1 MKNFENADII
11 SNVAYKKKR
20 DNFLP
25 RSEQIRL
32 NAEMKNKMVRFVSEI
47 AAEKVR
53 PKSMKL
59 FDEMMN
65 GMHGQ
70 RVIDLYNYRKAG
82 NHIMT
87 LLCNSI
93 PPELVYG
100 MGNFIPVSVCMGA
113 GEVEPYADDIVGEKC
128 SLLRSMVGFLKTGMC
143 VFFNLADYILASDLC
158 PYVATIAQVIP
169 KVSGEF
175 DIYCLKTRMKGGTV
189 NVDAHDLIQWVNSI
203 TNQKGFDRE
212 KLIKYARLF
221 SNLRKEYEKILA
233 LRRHP
238 NPPLD
243 GRNSLWIQQLMLV
256 EEPEKLLS
264 SLKKL
269 RSELEMNLHNNI
281 GYNSD
286 GQKKRVMLITP
297 RIMPPFGEIFRL
309 IEKCNAILVCE
320 EMDMGITNITYDFDQ
335 FNSLMSKPDSS
346 MEKALQY
353 MLGKVDENSSSCVK
367 NFNIRDI
374 ISKVESYNVDAVITY
389 SFKNCPVMYHKT
401 EEICKLLN
409 MRGLAALNLQ
419 SDYMEIYDNS
429 DYFIRKISNFLTS

>member
-1 MKNFENADII
+1 MKNFDNADII
-11 SNVAYKKKR
+11 TSVAYKKKR
-20 DNFLP
+20 DHFLP

-47 AAEKVR
+47 ADEKVR
-53 PKSMKL
+53 PLSMKL

-82 NHIMT
+82 NHVMT

-113 GEVEPYADDIVGEKC
+113 GEVEPYSEEYIGEKC

-143 VFFNLADYILASDLC
+143 VFFNLADYVLASDLC
-158 PYVATIAQVIP
+158 PDVATVAQIIP
-169 KVSGEF
+169 KVSEDF
-175 DIYCLKTRMKGGTV
+175 EVYCLKTSKKYGAV
-189 NVDAHDLIQWVNSI
+189 NVDVQALNTWVKSI
-203 TNQKGFDRE
+203 TGQSGFDRE
-212 KLIKYARLF
+212 KLVQYASLF
-221 SNLRKEYEKILA
+221 SDIRKEYKEILS
-233 LRRHP
+233 LRRYP

-256 EEPEKLLS
+256 EDPEKLLKG
-264 SLKKL
+264 LKKL
-269 RSELEMNLHNNI
+269 RSELEENLRNNI

-286 GQKKRVMLITP
+286 GRKKRVMLITP

-320 EMDMGITNITYDFDQ
+320 EMDMGVTNINYDFDR
-335 FNSLMSKPDSS
+335 FNSLITNQDIPI
-346 MEKALQY
+346 EEALQY
-353 MLGKVDENSSSCVK
+353 MLESVDNNSSSCV
-367 NFNIRDI
+367 NDFDI
-374 ISKVESYNVDAVITY
+374 QGIVDKIQEYKVDAVIAY
-389 SFKNCPVMYHKT
+389 SFTNCPVMHQKT
-401 EEICKLLN
+401 KKICKLLN
-409 MRGLAALNLQ
+409 EQGFAALNLQ
-419 SDYMEIYDNS
+419 SDYMEIYDEG
-429 DYFIRKISNFLTS
+429 DLFVRKISNFLTI